1 MKQVKYILVNET
13 VCKNTHCD
21 VTYRA
26 VPHLGYCVECFA
38 SSKFQVPGSKER
50 AALIDQLCK
59 LRKQWPDAKI
69 LGLSELPSTG
79 SGTYYSHAPVHV
91 SDAMNAIRREMSDL
105 P

>member
-1 MKQVKYILVNET
+1 MYAIKYILVNDSAAKGSGCESR
-13 VCKNTHCD
+13 H
-21 VTYRA
+21 RFI
-26 VPHLGYCVECFA
+26 PHIGHCVECFA

-50 AALIDQLCK
+50 AALIEQLCK